1 MKLKK
6 KEKKFIK
13 IFSSKIFLFF
23 LILIL
28 AGFSKVCLDK
38 FFEVQEAR
46 KIVLEGEEKI
56 KGIELKSKKLE
67 VELKKLQDKKHLENI
82 TKEKL
87 NLARP
92 GEKVIYVLPEEEEKT
107 GEKKTGEKGFWEQ
120 LMEIFKGEGDGNEKA
135 ED

>member
-56 KGIELKSKKLE
+56 EGIELKSKKLE
-67 VELKKLQDKKHLENI
+67 AELKKLQDKKHLENI
-82 TKEKL
+82 AKEKL

-92 GEKVIYVLPEEEEKT
+92 GEKVIYVLPEEEKKAKEK
-107 GEKKTGEKGFWEQ
+107 ESREKGFWDQ
-120 LMEIFKGEGDGNEKA
+120 LMEIFKGEGGGNEKV